1 MADMQQNF
9 AQMNVNKNN
18 GELPP
23 QIVVPNNKAQVN
35 VVNLRSGK
43 TLPEVVH
50 IPEEESE
57 PTDVEEKVDEEIE
70 MVKPPASELKEK
82 DDMPKAEEKSKH
94 YALCPKCAKFLKEI
108 RTKKVMYTDD
118 AKFHVGEQVS
128 AVLKRDMSTKCKDPG
143 MFCIPCIIGDTRIEQ
158 AMQDLGASINVMPLT
173 IYQELKIGP
182 VKPTRVVIQLTDRS
196 SVYPEGIVEDV
207 LVKVQDLI
215 FLDDF
220 YVLNMGG
227 SKAKPAVMLL
237 GRPFFKMAQ
246 TQIDNAIGKLTCQF
260 DGETVTFNL
269 FKATKHPT
277 DIESVEFVDVM
288 DRVVDHAVPSMH
300 RNEEYDLENE
310 MELMEAMIGD
320 FEQRKAEHMQPQVHQ
335 TFEVTSSGEEDRLL
349 PSLVRVPK
357 LELKSL
363 PNHLKYIYLGENQ
376 TFPVIISSKLSPEQ
390 KGRV

>member
-35 VVNLRSGK
+35 AVNLRSGK

-50 IPEEESE
+50 MPEEESE

-70 MVKPPASELKEK
+70 MVKPPASELKKK

-128 AVLKRDMSTKCKDPG
+128 AVLKRDMSTKCEDPR

-173 IYQELKIGP
+173 IYQELKI
-182 VKPTRVVIQLTDRS
+182 
-196 SVYPEGIVEDV
+196 
-207 LVKVQDLI
+207 
-215 FLDDF
+215 
-220 YVLNMGG
+220 
-227 SKAKPAVMLL
+227 
-237 GRPFFKMAQ
+237 
-246 TQIDNAIGKLTCQF
+246 
-260 DGETVTFNL
+260 
-269 FKATKHPT
+269 
-277 DIESVEFVDVM
+277 
-288 DRVVDHAVPSMH
+288 
-300 RNEEYDLENE
+300 
-310 MELMEAMIGD
+310 
-320 FEQRKAEHMQPQVHQ
+320 
-335 TFEVTSSGEEDRLL
+335 
-349 PSLVRVPK
+349 
-357 LELKSL
+357 
-363 PNHLKYIYLGENQ
+363 
-376 TFPVIISSKLSPEQ
+376 
-390 KGRV
+390 